1 VLLEEFDPDLSRAG
15 AELDDGLAELPE
27 DEIVSR
33 LDEAEAV
40 ELAQFTQ
47 LMVAL
52 GERGQGLAFTVLS
65 SCVRMRARAAA
76 VTALSYIYGD
86 DPRKLAPQLESPHW
100 YVVRNVVFVLGQI
113 GGPGVVDMLRGAS
126 QHHDMRVKRAVVQ
139 ALGGVSRP
147 ERTPI
152 LMGLLHTKDS
162 QLFAAVLNMLIRER
176 NPRVTRA
183 LFDRVAVP
191 DFAELTEVNQRAL
204 LNALLETA
212 EEDLVEPL
220 QQLLNHGS
228 WLSRPSLAGIGAAR
242 ILRKIGTE
250 TALAALEAGLRS
262 RNEAVA
268 AACIDAFS
276 ARGTL

>member
-1 VLLEEFDPDLSRAG
+1 
-15 AELDDGLAELPE
+15 
-27 DEIVSR
+27 
-33 LDEAEAV
+33 
-40 ELAQFTQ
+40 
-47 LMVAL
+47 
-52 GERGQGLAFTVLS
+52 
-65 SCVRMRARAAA
+65 
-76 VTALSYIYGD
+76 
-86 DPRKLAPQLESPHW
+86 
-100 YVVRNVVFVLGQI
+100 
-113 GGPGVVDMLRGAS
+113 
-126 QHHDMRVKRAVVQ
+126 
-139 ALGGVSRP
+139 
-147 ERTPI
+147 
-152 LMGLLHTKDS
+152 
-162 QLFAAVLNMLIRER
+162 MLIRER